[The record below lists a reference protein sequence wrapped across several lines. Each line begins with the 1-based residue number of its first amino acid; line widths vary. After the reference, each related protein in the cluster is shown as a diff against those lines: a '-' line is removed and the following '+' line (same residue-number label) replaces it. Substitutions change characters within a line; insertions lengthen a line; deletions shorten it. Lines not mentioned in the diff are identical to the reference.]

1 MFTYQIKVEYLG
13 TNFVGWQIQK
23 NGLSVQEVLEK
34 ALSKFLNNKISVMGS
49 GRTDAGVHASEQS
62 AHFRTKKNITN
73 ENIFLSSINFFLRKY
88 PVAILSIKKRSKK
101 FHARH
106 SASKR
111 IYKYLIINRQS
122 SLVLEKNKAWHIKK
136 KLNVKLMKKGARK
149 LTGTHNFSTFRSSS
163 CESKS
168 PVKTLKKASV
178 KREKNKIIFTFSSK
192 SFLQQQVRS
201 MVGSLKYLGEGKWNL
216 KDFKKA
222 FKSKKRSMCA
232 PTAPPYGLYLYKV
245 KY

>member
-1 MFTYQIKVEYLG
+1 MFTYQIIVEYLG

-34 ALSKFLNNKISVMGS
+34 VLSKFLKDKITVIGS
-49 GRTDAGVHASEQS
+49 GRTDAGVHATEQS
-62 AHFRTKKNITN
+62 AHFKTKFKIIDKNIFIN
-73 ENIFLSSINFFLRKY
+73 SINFFLSKY
-88 PVAILSIKKRSKK
+88 PVSILDIKKRPSK

-106 SASKR
+106 SANER
-111 IYKYLIINRQS
+111 IYKYCIINRRS

-136 KLNVKLMKKGARK
+136 KLDIKLMKKGANILK
-149 LTGTHNFSTFRSSS
+149 GTHNFSTFRASS
-163 CESKS
+163 CQAKS
-168 PVKTLKKASV
+168 PVKTMKNATIKKNNH
-178 KREKNKIIFTFSSK
+178 RITLTFQSK

-216 KDFKKA
+216 NDFKKA
-222 FKSKKRSMCA
+222 FLSKKRKMCA
-232 PTAPPYGLYLYKV
+232 PPAPAHGLYLSKI